1 MKTEALRGGDRHARE
16 HGHGLLKIA
25 FYPNEGI
32 DFSRESDRYYFS
44 FAAVFYSSL
53 MKFEFTMFKMFLG
66 SLR

>member
-32 DFSRESDRYYFS
+32 DFSRRVTDIIFLLQLS
-44 FAAVFYSSL
+44 FIAV
-53 MKFEFTMFKMFLG
+53 
-66 SLR
+66 